1 MCIIAN
7 PVNSVDATK
16 IFVAPNKDQTKQ
28 YTVYSNKI
36 DNKVENNVMILPVP
50 YPTSVEFIKVDDNFF
65 KKCDECFSEPYDGA
79 RSFCLS
85 DCAKTL
91 KVHDVGSY
99 LASIVNTISE
109 IENLDKIFSIPND
122 CRKVLQKY
130 PPHYGFI
137 ICKLKTDSKEYN
149 PFAYSHSL
157 DTELFIPTKHYHG
170 HTTSKYEHFDHNI
183 YIYNA
188 SIKVPLKEWNLEK
201 QNFSYQPLDL
211 GGYIQFHKYVLEGP
225 FENTDFFAKYTQPST
240 EPSTEGLSQLDAKP
254 VGNCCIM

>member
-7 PVNSVDATK
+7 PVASVDATK

-36 DNKVENNVMILPVP
+36 NNKIENNVMILPVP

-79 RSFCLS
+79 RSFSLS

-99 LASIVNTISE
+99 LASIVNTVSE
-109 IENLDKIFSIPND
+109 IKNLDKIFSIPND
-122 CRKVLQKY
+122 CRKVLQEY
-130 PPHYGFI
+130 PSHYGFI
-137 ICKLKTDSKEYN
+137 ICKLKTDSKEYH

-170 HTTSKYEHFDHNI
+170 HTTSKYEHFDHSI

-225 FENTDFFAKYTQPST
+225 FENTDFFAKYK
-240 EPSTEGLSQLDAKP
+240 EPSTEGVCKLDAKP